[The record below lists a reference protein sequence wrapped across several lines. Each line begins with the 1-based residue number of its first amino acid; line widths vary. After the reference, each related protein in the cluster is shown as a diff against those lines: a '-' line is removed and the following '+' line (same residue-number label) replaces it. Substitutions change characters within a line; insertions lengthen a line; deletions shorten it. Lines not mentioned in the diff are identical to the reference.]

1 MKNVKYVMVR
11 SHRGLVAAIAVSMS
25 LMMTLCGCSG
35 FKDVSPKED
44 KPAVE
49 ETASEEQ
56 PVEEVS
62 SEEESSE
69 EPVVIATAYFEENNI
84 EFTDETTFTAPFAV
98 DTYDPDTLEYKEYKG
113 VTVKPA
119 DNATITLGDITP
131 AKCDKEGY
139 KAYTIEYTVKGDI
152 RVTVDTFDYDE
163 NYSYEPQ
170 FPHIDMADY
179 YTGTLLTYY
188 PSLERHPDGKN
199 KYDYIDPYTFNGKN
213 YELAYFNLVSYGE
226 SEETDWR
233 IDDSADD
240 SRMQWYDVTVSENHS
255 IEIRVPEDYDGLVLA
270 INLNGVKEYDKEA
283 YYEYMGSKDRLV
295 FDEDTQSGYTYK
307 PNASKFI
314 RLSLNG
320 TV

>member
-1 MKNVKYVMVR
+1 MKDIRDIMNRRHK
-11 SHRGLVAAIAVSMS
+11 GLAAAIAVSIS
-25 LMMTLCGCSG
+25 LMMTLSACSG
-35 FKDVSPKED
+35 FKDVSPKEEPTV
-44 KPAVE
+44 KEEAVE
-49 ETASEEQ
+49 AEPAT
-56 PVEEVS
+56 EEVV

-69 EPVVIATAYFEENNI
+69 EPVVVQTAYFEENNI
-84 EFTDETTFTAPFAV
+84 EFTDEKTFTAPFAV

-113 VTVKPA
+113 VSVKPA
-119 DNATITLGDITP
+119 DNATITIGDVTP
-131 AKCDKEGY
+131 VKCDKDGY
-139 KAYTIEYTVKGDI
+139 KAFTIEYTVKGDI

-170 FPHIDMADY
+170 FPHVDMADY

-213 YELAYFNLVSYGE
+213 YELAYYNLESYGE

-240 SRMQWYDVTVSENHS
+240 SRMQWYDVTVSENHL

-270 INLNGVKEYDKEA
+270 INLNGVTEYNKEA

-295 FDEDTQSGYTYK
+295 FDEDTQNGYTYK
-307 PNASKFI
+307 KNNSKFI
-314 RLSLNG
+314 RLSLSG

>member
-1 MKNVKYVMVR
+1 MKDINSIMNRRHK
-11 SHRGLVAAIAVSMS
+11 GLAAAIAVSIS
-25 LMMTLCGCSG
+25 LMMMLSACSG
-35 FKDVSPKED
+35 FKDVSTQEE
-44 KPAVE
+44 PA
-49 ETASEEQ
+49 AN
-56 PVEEVS
+56 EEVS
-62 SEEESSE
+62 ADTESAPEVESEEESSE
-69 EPVVIATAYFEENNI
+69 EPVVIETAYFEENSI
-84 EFTDETTFTAPFAV
+84 EFTDEKTFTAPFAV

-131 AKCDKEGY
+131 ADCDKEGY
-139 KAYTIEYTVKGDI
+139 KAYTINYTVSGDI

-270 INLNGVKEYDKEA
+270 INLNGVTEYDKEA

-295 FDEDTQSGYTYK
+295 FDEDNQNGYTYK